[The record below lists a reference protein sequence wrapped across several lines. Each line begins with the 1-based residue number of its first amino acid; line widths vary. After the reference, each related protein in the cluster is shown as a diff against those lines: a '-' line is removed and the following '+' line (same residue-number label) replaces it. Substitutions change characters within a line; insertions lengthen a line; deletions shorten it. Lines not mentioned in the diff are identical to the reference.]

1 MVRAAM
7 KQASMLALMMG
18 SSSMAHAAFD
28 CRGSHGG
35 WRVQSNDSWTS
46 ADKLEHVGVSI
57 PFGALGAY
65 ATRDTAHPV
74 VYGTL
79 IGATPGLAKEVF
91 DGTCRSDG
99 FSYKD
104 LAADTLGAFVGASL
118 THWAVL
124 YQRDAHSMTLGV
136 RYSSRF

>member
-1 MVRAAM
+1 MF
-7 KQASMLALMMG
+7 ALMLGG
-18 SSSMAHAAFD
+18 SSIAHAAFD
-28 CRGSHGG
+28 CSGSHGG
-35 WRVQSNDSWTS
+35 WRVTHSDSWTGT
-46 ADKLEHVGVSI
+46 DKLEHFGASA

-65 ATRDTAHPV
+65 VTRDTAHPV
-74 VYGTL
+74 IYGGLLGTV
-79 IGATPGLAKEVF
+79 PGLAKEIV

-104 LAADTLGAFVGASL
+104 LTADVLGAFVGASL
-118 THWAVL
+118 THWAIM